1 MRQSIDQLLKL
12 QAQAKRKPQVRLA
25 PTTSLA
31 DFIERPELSF
41 PTSKIGENS
50 DTIPM
55 VSGYPDL
62 GPAKPKAYSANDIWN
77 SILGQEKQSAEEIAR
92 QQRRAAASSM
102 VNSFG
107 NLAKALF
114 SAYGAS
120 VGAPISQIQST
131 TPADQTRM
139 DRLWELERSQK
150 AKANTEKLQ
159 LMLDD
164 LRYGRSL
171 EESLRRFDQQKELQ
185 ESQFIQQKELQE
197 SQFIQQKEL
206 QESQFIQQD
215 KQNENYLTRLDRQ
228 NKQIWDR
235 QRDLEE
241 LRNKNRDNNQKP
253 EKVPDVKYEI
263 EIEGPDGKTYGL
275 TKAQYNRKVQELK
288 EKGGMF
294 IDKKDEESA
303 VMSDLYQSIKK
314 SQPSRGYARFTQSL
328 MNTLGDPGFSKL
340 TREQQK
346 YLLKKESA
354 DKKGYVPEFNKIG
367 MDEYFEYID
376 AIVDDFYD
384 KQSTTAKQKK

>member
-1 MRQSIDQLLKL
+1 
-12 QAQAKRKPQVRLA
+12 
-25 PTTSLA
+25 
-31 DFIERPELSF
+31 
-41 PTSKIGENS
+41 
-50 DTIPM
+50 
-55 VSGYPDL
+55 
-62 GPAKPKAYSANDIWN
+62 
-77 SILGQEKQSAEEIAR
+77 
-92 QQRRAAASSM
+92 
-102 VNSFG
+102 
-107 NLAKALF
+107 
-114 SAYGAS
+114 
-120 VGAPISQIQST
+120 
-131 TPADQTRM
+131 
-139 DRLWELERSQK
+139 
-150 AKANTEKLQ
+150 
-159 LMLDD
+159 MLDD

-185 ESQFIQQKELQE
+185 ESQFIQQ
-197 SQFIQQKEL
+197 
-206 QESQFIQQD
+206 D

-228 NKQIWDR
+228 NENMIARQNLQNQQIWDR
-235 QRDLEE
+235 QRDLEK
-241 LRNKNRDNNQKP
+241 LRNQNRDNNQEP

-314 SQPSRGYARFTQSL
+314 SQPSGGYARFTQSL

>member
-185 ESQFIQQKELQE
+185 ESQFT
-197 SQFIQQKEL
+197 
-206 QESQFIQQD
+206 QQD
-215 KQNENYLTRLDRQ
+215 KQNENYLTRLDRQNENMIARQYLQ

>member
-12 QAQAKRKPQVRLA
+12 QAQAKRQPQVRLA

-107 NLAKALF
+107 NLAKSLF

-131 TPADQTRM
+131 TPADQARM
-139 DRLWELERSQK
+139 DRLWDLERSQK

-159 LMLDD
+159 LMLED

-185 ESQFIQQKELQE
+185 ESQFT
-197 SQFIQQKEL
+197 
-206 QESQFIQQD
+206 QQD

-228 NKQIWDR
+228 NENMIARQDLQNQQIWDR

-241 LRNKNRDNNQKP
+241 LRNQNRDNNQEP

-314 SQPSRGYARFTQSL
+314 SQPSGGYARFTQSL

>member
-185 ESQFIQQKELQE
+185 ESQFIQQ
-197 SQFIQQKEL
+197 
-206 QESQFIQQD
+206 D
-215 KQNENYLTRLDRQ
+215 KQNENYLTRLDRQNENMIARQYLQ